1 MKFLDRAKIFLK
13 AGDGGDGC
21 LSFRHEKFLEYGGPD
36 GGDGGNGGSIYFE
49 GVNHLN
55 TLIDYRYQQHFKAQ
69 RGENGRGA
77 NCYGAKGKDL
87 ILKVPVGTEILD
99 ESKELV
105 LADIIEEGQRF
116 LVAKGGKGGRGN
128 TKFKSSTNQAPRRV
142 DKGTSG
148 EEFWV
153 WLQLKLIADVGLVGL
168 PNAGKSTFLSVTTRA
183 KPKVADYPF
192 TTLVPQL
199 GVVNIDGKELVLAD
213 IPGLIEGAHE
223 GRGLG
228 DKFLAHIERCLVIIH
243 LIDINQKDIL
253 ESYERVR
260 HELEMYGCGL
270 EKKPEVIVINKA
282 DIVDDEIAEWI
293 QKDFEEKYG
302 KKVFFIS
309 ALKKDDRMN
318 EVLREVA
325 RLHSENQS
333 SENQKGT
340 NTLDISEEE
349 SLGEVEDLTSNEE
362 IL

>member
-99 ESKELV
+99 ESGEIV
-105 LADIIEEGQRF
+105 LADIVEEGQTF
-116 LVAKGGKGGRGN
+116 LVAQGGKGGRGN
-128 TKFKSSTNQAPRRV
+128 TKFKSSTNQAPRRA
-142 DKGTSG
+142 DKGTTG
-148 EEFWV
+148 EELWV
-153 WLQLKLIADVGLVGL
+153 WLQLKLIADIGLIGL
-168 PNAGKSTFLSVTTRA
+168 PNAGKSTFLSMVTRA
-183 KPKVADYPF
+183 KPKIADYPF

-199 GVVNIDGKELVLAD
+199 GVVKIHGQELVLAD
-213 IPGLIEGAHE
+213 IPGLIEDAHK

-228 DKFLAHIERCLVIIH
+228 DKFLAHVERCNVLIH

-253 ESYERVR
+253 ESYEVVR
-260 HELEMYGCGL
+260 NELQNYRGNL
-270 EKKPEVIVINKA
+270 ESKPEIIVINKA
-282 DIVDDEIAEWI
+282 DTVDEELMEWI
-293 QKDFEEKYG
+293 KKDFQEKYD
-302 KKVFFIS
+302 KEIFFIS
-309 ALKKDDRMN
+309 ALKKDSRVD
-318 EVLREVA
+318 
-325 RLHSENQS
+325 
-333 SENQKGT
+333 
-340 NTLDISEEE
+340 
-349 SLGEVEDLTSNEE
+349 E
-362 IL
+362 ILQKAAQLYSEQQAMLNEQDQDEKQEIPSDRDVS

>member
-87 ILKVPVGTEILD
+87 VLKVPVGTEILD
-99 ESKELV
+99 ESGEIV
-105 LADIIEEGQRF
+105 LADIIEEGQTF

-128 TKFKSSTNQAPRRV
+128 TKFKSSTNQAPRRA
-142 DKGTSG
+142 DKGTVG
-148 EEFWV
+148 EELWV
-153 WLQLKLIADVGLVGL
+153 WLQLKLIADVGLIGL
-168 PNAGKSTFLSVTTRA
+168 PNAGKSTFLSMVTRA
-183 KPKVADYPF
+183 KPKIADYPF

-199 GVVNIDGKELVLAD
+199 GVVSVHGKELVLAD
-213 IPGLIEGAHE
+213 IPGLIEDAHK

-228 DKFLAHIERCLVIIH
+228 DKFLAHIERCNVLIH
-243 LIDINQKDIL
+243 LIDINQEDIL
-253 ESYERVR
+253 ETYEVVR
-260 HELEMYGCGL
+260 NELQNYNRDL
-270 EKKPEVIVINKA
+270 ETKPEVVVINKA
-282 DIVDDEIAEWI
+282 DIVDKELAEWI
-293 QKDFEEKYG
+293 QKDFLEKYN

-309 ALKKDDRMN
+309 ALRKDERVD
-318 EVLREVA
+318 EVLQEVA
-325 RLHSENQS
+325 RLYLEQ
-333 SENQKGT
+333 QKNLSVET
-340 NTLDISEEE
+340 EEE
-349 SLGEVEDLTSNEE
+349 FLSSAEDVL
-362 IL
+362 